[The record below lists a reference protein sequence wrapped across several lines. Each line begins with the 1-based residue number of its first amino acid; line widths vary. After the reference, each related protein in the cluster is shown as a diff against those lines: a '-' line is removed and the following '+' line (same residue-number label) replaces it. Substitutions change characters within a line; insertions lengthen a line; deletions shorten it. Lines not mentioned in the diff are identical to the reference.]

1 MDTPPTDAG
10 TEPEP
15 RKAFRDRPL
24 GRIAMLLAVFL
35 LAVLATK
42 TCAARDQEID
52 QDEAIE
58 IAKEQVDF
66 EAEDVQIRFVQRG
79 LDARPYWAVS
89 LSTVDESGIRQDC
102 ATVLIDWETGDTQT
116 EAC

>member
-1 MDTPPTDAG
+1 
-10 TEPEP
+10 
-15 RKAFRDRPL
+15 
-24 GRIAMLLAVFL
+24 MLLAVFL

-102 ATVLIDWETGDTQT
+102 ATVLIDWETGDAQT